1 MAVIMIVGMIMIVVM
16 TVTVR
21 VIMVIM
27 VLFCIP
33 GAAYFY
39 RICS

>member
-1 MAVIMIVGMIMIVVM
+1 MAVVMIVVM

-21 VIMVIM
+21 VIMIM
-27 VLFCIP
+27 IVLFRIP
-33 GAAYFY
+33 GAAYSD